1 MSGHWYVEAD
11 WGGIRPAL
19 KQVDEGSFYVEAG
32 WWGITIMLKKIDK
45 LQVKWWRRLKNGH
58 SNVEADCWVNSF
70 RLKRTDEGQRY
81 VKARWCGAVQC
92 GVSFKLKMRGQSFVK
107 ADLCMVC
114 LMLKRIDERSVLCWS
129 RIIRSHSYV
138 EAEWKN
144 LSVMLKLND
153 VWSVLWWSR
162 FVIDN
167 FYIKAEL
174 WGVSFMLK

>member
-1 MSGHWYVEAD
+1 MRDQFYVEAD
-11 WGGIRPAL
+11 
-19 KQVDEGSFYVEAG
+19 

-114 LMLKRIDERSVLCWS
+114 LMLKRIDERSVFCWS